1 MEKFSSEWL
10 ALREQEDLLARN
22 STILECVIEHLKGE
36 KRLNILDIGCG
47 TGATMRALLPKF
59 EQPQHWT
66 LLDVDHELLVHARCL
81 NEPLVSDS
89 NYTLDTKFADLT
101 AGFEFLNSEYS
112 LVTAT
117 ALLDLV
123 SEAWIKEF
131 AKALK
136 HNNLSFYCRITPNN
150 SIEFDPKEDLDE
162 KVISTFNTHR
172 YSDKGFGM
180 SLGGHAADFT
190 IEQLQSFG
198 FDVRSSLET
207 WGNRHHNK
215 SFRKIFNSKLVEGIS
230 QAVNN
235 TKLFDASELKQWTD
249 SRLSAIQNGECEIRF
264 EVIDFLA
271 TPN

>member
-66 LLDVDHELLVHARCL
+66 LLDVDQELLARAQCL
-81 NEPLVSDS
+81 NEPLVSDP
-89 NYTLDTKFADLT
+89 NYTLETKNVNLT

-136 HNNLSFYCRITPNN
+136 HNNLSFYCSITPNN
-150 SIEFDPKEDLDE
+150 RIETDPKDNLDE

-180 SLGGHAADFT
+180 SLGGNAADFT
-190 IEQLQSFG
+190 IAQLQSLG
-198 FDVRSSLET
+198 YNVRSSSER
-207 WGNRHHNK
+207 WGNRHQNK
-215 SFRKIFNSKLVEGIS
+215 SFRKIFNTKLVEGIS

-235 TKLFDASELKQWTD
+235 TKLLDVSELKQWTD
-249 SRLSAIQNGECEIRF
+249 SRLSAIQNEGCEIWF

-271 TPN
+271 IPN